1 MPGLAGQLSH
11 HNPVGISAGTILV
24 HLARIEHDYVKG
36 NLISEN
42 NIWFGSLRAQ
52 SPGAASTAATG
63 HGLSEVMAGVLTAR
77 GWVRQGQVSGDADR
91 ADGGRVEG
99 LRADVM
105 R

>member
-11 HNPVGISAGTILV
+11 HNPVGISPGTILV
-24 HLARIEHDYVKG
+24 HLARIEHGYVKG
-36 NLISEN
+36 NLISGN
-42 NIWFGSLRAQ
+42 NIRFGSLRAR
-52 SPGAASTAATG
+52 SPGAASTAAAG
-63 HGLSEVMAGVLTAR
+63 RGLLEVLAGVLIAC
-77 GWVRQGQVSGDADR
+77 GWVRQGQVSGDVGR